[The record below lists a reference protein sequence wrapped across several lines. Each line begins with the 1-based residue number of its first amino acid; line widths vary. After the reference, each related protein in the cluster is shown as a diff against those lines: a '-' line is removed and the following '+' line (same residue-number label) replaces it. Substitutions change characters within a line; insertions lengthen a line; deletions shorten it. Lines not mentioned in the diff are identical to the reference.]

1 MPLPLT
7 SDLAVIMSLEE
18 FAVSAQ
24 YQRKSGLGDTV
35 INIIFDNETVPVDAG
50 GFATV
55 HQEQPRVTC
64 RTFATVHQEQPRVT
78 CRTSDVPEIAET
90 DVMII
95 GETNYMVRAWVN
107 DGTGVTEVRLEKQ

>member
-1 MPLPLT
+1 MPLPFA
-7 SDLAVIMSLEE
+7 SDLAVIMDLNE

-64 RTFATVHQEQPRVT
+64 RT
-78 CRTSDVPEIAET
+78 SDVPDISET
-90 DVMII
+90 DVMVISGI
-95 GETNYMVRAWVN
+95 SYMIRAWVH
-107 DGTGVTEVRLEKQ
+107 DGTGVTEVRLEKE

>member
-7 SDLAVIMSLEE
+7 SDLAVIMNLEE

-35 INIIFDNETVPVDAG
+35 INIIFDNETVPVEAG
-50 GFATV
+50 G
-55 HQEQPRVTC
+55 
-64 RTFATVHQEQPRVT
+64 FATVHQEQPRVT

-90 DVMII
+90 DVMVI
-95 GETNYMVRAWVN
+95 GGINYMVRAWVH
-107 DGTGVTEVRLEKQ
+107 DGTGATEVRLEKQ

>member
-7 SDLAVIMSLEE
+7 SDLAVIMNLEE

-35 INIIFDNETVPVDAG
+35 INIIFDNETVPVEAG
-50 GFATV
+50 G
-55 HQEQPRVTC
+55 
-64 RTFATVHQEQPRVT
+64 FATVHQEQPRVT

-90 DVMII
+90 DVMVI
-95 GETNYMVRAWVN
+95 GGINYMVRAWVH